1 MPTSLHK
8 TCVPCSLLM
17 EQVQILLL
25 YYYYFQEKDHSC
37 NFMVYTENVRN
48 NIILTN
54 SFGDIVWIS
63 RKSLILRVLSLTN
76 GSQKLCPNTILIFEF
91 LVQYF
96 GSIATSYVVLDEA
109 CENDNRCGIQ
119 SEKGGDGNSFA
130 DDSLL
135 LDERT

>member
-1 MPTSLHK
+1 MD
-8 TCVPCSLLM
+8 
-17 EQVQILLL
+17 LLL
-25 YYYYFQEKDHSC
+25 LADGA
-37 NFMVYTENVRN
+37 ENVRN
-48 NIILTN
+48 NTMLTDR
-54 SFGDIVWIS
+54 FADIVWIF

-76 GSQKLCPNTILIFEF
+76 GSQELCPNATLIFEF

-109 CENDNRCGIQ
+109 CENDNRCGIR
-119 SEKGGDGNSFA
+119 SEKDGDGNSFA